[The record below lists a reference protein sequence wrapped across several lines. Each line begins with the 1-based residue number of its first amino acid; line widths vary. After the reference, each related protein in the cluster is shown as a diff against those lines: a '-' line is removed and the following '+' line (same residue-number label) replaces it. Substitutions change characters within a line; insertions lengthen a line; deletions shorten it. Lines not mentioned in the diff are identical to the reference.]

1 MEMSG
6 QEAYLVGNSLENNT
20 YRMTEKEAGLRTEE
34 NWAVML
40 SNEGH
45 GWCMGKSET
54 GTALGDCREL
64 GQRGQAL

>member
-34 NWAVML
+34 N
-40 SNEGH
+40 
-45 GWCMGKSET
+45 
-54 GTALGDCREL
+54 
-64 GQRGQAL
+64 